1 MTVVISK
8 PNKALY
14 DSPKSFHHI
23 ILLNTIGKLFEKMI
37 RERLQF
43 LTISNNFIYLCQLGS
58 LKHRS
63 IMDAGI
69 TLIYFIW
76 SVWVKNLSTNM
87 LAFDIMQFFPL
98 FNYQLLPLIM
108 DKVEL
113 NQKVLAFFKNYLVG
127 RKKKYLW
134 NSFQSSFCNID
145 ISIGQGSALLP
156 ILSAL
161 YLSPIFI
168 SLKND

>member
-1 MTVVISK
+1 
-8 PNKALY
+8 
-14 DSPKSFHHI
+14 
-23 ILLNTIGKLFEKMI
+23 
-37 RERLQF
+37 
-43 LTISNNFIYLCQLGS
+43 
-58 LKHRS
+58 
-63 IMDAGI
+63 
-69 TLIYFIW
+69 
-76 SVWVKNLSTNM
+76 M